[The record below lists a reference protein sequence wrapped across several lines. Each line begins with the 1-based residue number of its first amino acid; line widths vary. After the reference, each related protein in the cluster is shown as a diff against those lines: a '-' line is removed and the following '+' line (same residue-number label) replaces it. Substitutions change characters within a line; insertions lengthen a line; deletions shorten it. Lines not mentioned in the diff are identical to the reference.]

1 MSLVSAWTRR
11 AAAVVAVL
19 FLVIFGGAT
28 AAGAHAVLLWTN
40 PANGSTIK
48 AAPAQF
54 VLTFDE
60 AVDVNPTTVRLY
72 DGAGKLVPV
81 GAPYAVGAPGD
92 KSAKS
97 VAVSFP
103 NLAHGRYLIRWRTI
117 TSDDFHAVDGSVTFG
132 VGVTVTAAQ
141 SAAARGDGN
150 PIESG
155 IRTFVFLGYMLVV
168 GAFELLLLLRRALND
183 RPTAIRTATR
193 GMLIG
198 AAAAIGGLI
207 ALAGYLT
214 VRTSTL
220 PSGSFLKF
228 WGVALISVAVLA
240 FTTRTIERQQ
250 REGRPIALLAL
261 VGVLTS
267 VAAAWGLGHLGHG
280 AATSGALVTTLHLI
294 STACWAGGVAL
305 LVPMAIAAVRGA
317 KSGWAR
323 HIVKRFTLIAVPA
336 LGLSIFSGAL
346 MARGLV
352 PSWGGLLN
360 TTYGATLLIKIALVG
375 AAMAL
380 GAFTFMRTRRG
391 GADKQLASR
400 LMAELTA
407 IVVIVV
413 AAAALSGGQPPND
426 PRWQPRPFV
435 ESTTGTLSTQVDDL
449 MLAVA
454 LTPSTPGDN
463 FANVQVF
470 QTRRPTPAP
479 VHTVLVSLDGSAPRV
494 TAAQSSTEWLL
505 PLSVVNT
512 GRHTVAVT
520 VQRPGYPD
528 AHATFGWNV
537 GPNAGTHKGGAPMA
551 KWWALLAIATAIVGF
566 GIAVF
571 AWIRRRPKKAQEVT
585 SAQDDSTRDSVLV

>member
-1 MSLVSAWTRR
+1 
-11 AAAVVAVL
+11 VL
-19 FLVIFGGAT
+19 FLAIFGGAT

-48 AAPAQF
+48 VAPAQF

-60 AVDVNPTTVRLY
+60 AVDVKPTTVRLY

-92 KSAKS
+92 KAAKS

-103 NLAHGRYLIRWRTI
+103 NLSNGRYLIRWRSI

-141 SAAARGDGN
+141 TAASRGDGN

-155 IRTFVFLGYMLVV
+155 LRTFAFLGFMVVV
-168 GAFELLLLLRRALND
+168 GAFELLLLLRRALSD
-183 RPTAIRTATR
+183 RPVARRTVTR
-193 GMLIG
+193 GTLIG
-198 AAAAIGGLI
+198 AAASIGGLI

-214 VRTSTL
+214 IRTSTW

-228 WGVALISVAVLA
+228 WGVAMVSIAVLA
-240 FTTRTIERQQ
+240 FATRSIERQQ
-250 REGRPIALLAL
+250 REDHSVALLAV
-261 VGVLTS
+261 VGVLMAL
-267 VAAAWGLGHLGHG
+267 AASWGLGHLGHG
-280 AATSGALVTTLHLI
+280 AATSGVLITTLHLI

-305 LVPMAIAAVRGA
+305 LVPMAISAIHSA

-323 HIVKRFTLIAVPA
+323 HVVKRFTLIAVPG

-352 PSWGGLLN
+352 PSWGGLFD
-360 TTYGATLLIKIALVG
+360 TTYGTTLLIKIALVG

-426 PRWQPRPFV
+426 PRWQPRPIV

-479 VHTVLVSLDGSAPRV
+479 VHDVLVSLDGSAARV
-494 TAAQSSTEWLL
+494 TSQQAATEWLL
-505 PLSVVNT
+505 PISVVNT

-528 AHATFGWNV
+528 AKATFAWNV
-537 GPNAGTHKGGAPMA
+537 GPNVGTHKGGAPLSN
-551 KWWALLAIATAIVGF
+551 WWALLAIATAVAGLA
-566 GIAVF
+566 IAVF
-571 AWIRRRPKKAQEVT
+571 TALRRRSRRGQELTAPKAS
-585 SAQDDSTRDSVLV
+585 SAEETVLV